1 MCFDLN
7 GKVLGGGELF
17 WDKKSGLHDS
27 LIKGVDNITPKGGTN
42 LHLAIEALSR
52 LVPKPDRI
60 VLITDG
66 LPGKIANR
74 ARLKA
79 CPKKSTGVTRL
90 DGECRI
96 SIAIKSVEKLG
107 GKLAKVPVDIIL
119 LPLEGDSDAVRFYSL
134 IFWYFGRKI
143 NIALRGLASKMT
155 NAITNK
161 GSIVAFLDVIAC
173 GFGAIVLLVLI
184 LPVGEYETPTS
195 SGAIDTLGQLKR
207 ELQRVQI
214 FSSEK
219 RLEIASVRAQFEAM
233 NDFKTLP
240 NSDEELLIKIKDIKT
255 ELKVTKD
262 RVNRGRG
269 LLQVQAMN
277 SGIED
282 SGVQSQLYGVPVDSD
297 YLAIVVDTSGSMQN
311 IWSRVT
317 KVIEEV
323 LTNYPD
329 LLGYQVL
336 SDQGA
341 FLSGTE
347 QKWLMPKKKNIRST
361 VAKLKSWTTYSN
373 SSPVEGVRVA
383 VSNLYEPGIKM
394 GLFVLG
400 DDYTG
405 TDFDSFLAEID
416 GITSAVGR
424 KGQLRIHS
432 LGFFNDEY
440 TQNPERFGR
449 LMQVLTFN
457 HGGAF
462 LYIGNEKPAAITI
475 SRNRRIPVAD

>member
-1 MCFDLN
+1 
-7 GKVLGGGELF
+7 
-17 WDKKSGLHDS
+17 
-27 LIKGVDNITPKGGTN
+27 
-42 LHLAIEALSR
+42 
-52 LVPKPDRI
+52 
-60 VLITDG
+60 
-66 LPGKIANR
+66 
-74 ARLKA
+74 
-79 CPKKSTGVTRL
+79 
-90 DGECRI
+90 
-96 SIAIKSVEKLG
+96 
-107 GKLAKVPVDIIL
+107 
-119 LPLEGDSDAVRFYSL
+119 
-134 IFWYFGRKI
+134 
-143 NIALRGLASKMT
+143 MT

-282 SGVQSQLYGVPVDSD
+282 SGVQSQLYGVPVDSE

-347 QKWLMPKKKNIRST
+347 QKWLMPKEKNIRST

-475 SRNRRIPVAD
+475 SRNRRIPLAD